1 MDITEVL
8 HKLEKH
14 EAECAL
20 RMQIINQ
27 RLEQHDASFE
37 KIEKYL
43 VGVFASMGTL
53 LVFALRILEL
63 AR

>member
-8 HKLEKH
+8 HRLEKH

-27 RLEQHDASFE
+27 RLEQHDSSFE

-43 VGVFASMGTL
+43 VGGFASMGTL
-53 LVFALRILEL
+53 IVLAITILEF